1 MPVGYLI
8 FGGLLC
14 FAVSAVTVLGERPG
28 RPAHL
33 TRRVFAAAGTGC
45 WALAVS
51 ILILRIP

>member
-8 FGGLLC
+8 FSGLLC
-14 FAVSAVTVLGERPG
+14 FAAAAVTVLGERPG

-33 TRRVFAAAGTGC
+33 TRRVFAAAGAGC
-45 WALAVS
+45 WVVAVS